1 MQWGK
6 AWRMSQKCSGGRR
19 GHVRVGAKVDIEH
32 ESVGTFRQNV
42 TQIQWGRRGECYTIT
57 VGEGVGHAPS
67 TITFLPEERAGR
79 GDCER
84 VWYVVHDATTIQ

>member
-1 MQWGK
+1 MEDATKMQRGK
-6 AWRMSQKCSGGRR
+6 AWG
-19 GHVRVGAKVDIEH
+19 VRVGAEVDVEH
-32 ESVGTFRQNV
+32 EGVGACHRNV